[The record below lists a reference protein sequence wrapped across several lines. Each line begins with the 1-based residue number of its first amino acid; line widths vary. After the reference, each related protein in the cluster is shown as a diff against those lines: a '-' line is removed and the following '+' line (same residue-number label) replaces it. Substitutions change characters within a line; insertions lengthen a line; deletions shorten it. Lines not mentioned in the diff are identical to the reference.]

1 MNSQDPGRRM
11 ADIRIISRD
20 NGVGLSRD
28 MALVAGLFRD
38 AGHTVEV
45 VAYGGNRMLDRC
57 MEFGQRLRHAAGK
70 RVDVQIFLERVYP
83 RFLPLAGCNLLIPN
97 PEWFQDKWRR
107 FLPRFD
113 AVLCKTRHGA
123 DVFSALGC
131 EVREIGFTS
140 DDVFDPGVARVREFF
155 HLAGRS
161 SAKGTEAVLDAWAL
175 HPEWPQLTVVQNP
188 KTAKRRVDSANVAHR
203 LEYIDDA
210 ALRRLQN
217 RSLFH
222 LCPSEMEGFGHY
234 LNEAL
239 SAGAIV
245 LATDGAPM
253 NELVTPDC
261 GVLLT
266 PAGRRQEGLTERF
279 IVDVAG
285 IEAGVAQALALDDAA
300 ITRMRETARARYVEG
315 DRRFRNGLVPTSLE
329 IAAA

>member
-1 MNSQDPGRRM
+1 
-11 ADIRIISRD
+11 
-20 NGVGLSRD
+20 
-28 MALVAGLFRD
+28 
-38 AGHTVEV
+38 
-45 VAYGGNRMLDRC
+45 
-57 MEFGQRLRHAAGK
+57 
-70 RVDVQIFLERVYP
+70 
-83 RFLPLAGCNLLIPN
+83 
-97 PEWFQDKWRR
+97 
-107 FLPRFD
+107 
-113 AVLCKTRHGA
+113 
-123 DVFSALGC
+123 
-131 EVREIGFTS
+131 
-140 DDVFDPGVARVREFF
+140 
-155 HLAGRS
+155 
-161 SAKGTEAVLDAWAL
+161 VLDAWAL
-175 HPEWPQLTVVQNP
+175 HHEWRQLTVVQNP

-315 DRRFRNGLVPTSLE
+315 DRRFRNGLVPTSLA

>member
-1 MNSQDPGRRM
+1 M
-11 ADIRIISRD
+11 AHIRIISRD
-20 NGVGLSRD
+20 NGVGLTRD
-28 MALVAGLFRD
+28 MALVAGLFRE
-38 AGHTVEV
+38 AGHEVEV

-57 MEFGQRLRHAAGK
+57 MEFKHWLRHLSARK
-70 RVDVQIFLERVYP
+70 VDVQIFLERIYP
-83 RFLPLAGCNLLIPN
+83 RFLPFASSNLLIPN
-97 PEWFQDKWRR
+97 PEWFQSRWRQ

-123 DVFSALGC
+123 GIFSALGC

-140 DDVFDPGVARVREFF
+140 ENIYDAEVERVPAFF

-188 KTAKRRVDSANVAHR
+188 KTATRRVERPNISHR
-203 LEYIDDA
+203 LEYIDAA

-217 RSLFH
+217 RHLFH

-261 GVLLT
+261 GILLA
-266 PAGRRQEGLTERF
+266 PSARRTEGLTERF

-285 IEAGVAQALALDDAA
+285 IEAGVAQALALDDLA
-300 ITRMRETARARYVEG
+300 IARMREVARDRYLDG
-315 DRRFRNGLVPTSLE
+315 DRRFRSGLVRECLE